1 LLDKSKI
8 LTSTVSLVSG
18 GSVGEPITDEPL
30 ASFQGG
36 ANHLGNVLSPVG
48 CIEKQFGQWFH
59 FAVDRIEKH
68 FSYEFAQAGP
78 TRFASNQVEDTAL
91 GQERGQKFHLGGF
104 PTSLYAFETHEHG
117 G

>member
-1 LLDKSKI
+1 LLDKSEI

-48 CIEKQFGQWFH
+48 CIEKQFGEWFH
-59 FAVDRIEKH
+59 FAVGRVQKH

-78 TRFASNQVEDTAL
+78 TRFASNQVGDTAL
-91 GQERGQKFHLGGF
+91 GQKCGQKFHLGGF
-104 PTSLYAFETHEHG
+104 TTSLYAFETHEHG
-117 G
+117 F